1 MYRKTFLFNNQPIEF
16 ENWGALLINA
26 TQMAK
31 PFGKTPEDWLKLPKT
46 KKLINETREFVDSEN
61 FLAMPVVTTLTL
73 WHEKDVKTESILM
86 HEELAFEFAKW
97 LSPELTDWCRKKSQ
111 ELCRPY
117 LPEFHT
123 KSIYNSENEHLI

>member
-1 MYRKTFLFNNQPIEF
+1 MYNKTFFFNGKPIEF

-31 PFGKTPEDWLKLPKT
+31 PFGKSPEDWLLLSET
-46 KKLINETREFVDSEN
+46 KKLIDETKEFVDSEN
-61 FLAMPVVTTLTL
+61 FITIPVVTTTRM
-73 WHEKDVKTESILM
+73 WHEKGMTESILM

-97 LSPELTDWCRKKSQ
+97 LSPELFDWCMKKSQ

-117 LPEFHT
+117 YPEFLL
-123 KSIYNSENEHLI
+123 KAFYNSENEHLI